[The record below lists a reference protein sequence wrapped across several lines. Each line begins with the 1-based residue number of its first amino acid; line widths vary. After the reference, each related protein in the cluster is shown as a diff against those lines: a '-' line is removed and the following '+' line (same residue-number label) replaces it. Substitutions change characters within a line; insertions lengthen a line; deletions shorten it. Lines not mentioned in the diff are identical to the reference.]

1 MDRTMIEV
9 NNTSASSNIAPG
21 SGMNINTTNTNS
33 STANTNVSKAKSTSP
48 VSYFSSPSIEEEDSI
63 DNTSHDEDQSSPTF
77 RKSSTTTQQHQQQ
90 NNTQDVSPALLRPL
104 GDFLFEDPTIY
115 TSEEIKE
122 VLDMINDG
130 NLNEVNTWKERYNDP
145 STEQKKEQREQQQCG
160 GLKPICKAYGI
171 LGFIRFLDCYYLT
184 LITKRAKVG
193 CIGGNSIYTVKV
205 SSLLMFQ
212 LMISIYE

>member
-9 NNTSASSNIAPG
+9 ANASAGAAASTGTSSQQHANNTSNNAKATSSI
-21 SGMNINTTNTNS
+21 
-33 STANTNVSKAKSTSP
+33 
-48 VSYFSSPSIEEEDSI
+48 SYSYEEPPSEEDSI
-63 DNTSHDEDQSSPTF
+63 ASDSESPSFRKQSS
-77 RKSSTTTQQHQQQ
+77 SMGQSQQGAAQ
-90 NNTQDVSPALLRPL
+90 NTQDVNHTLRPL
-104 GDFLFEDPTIY
+104 GDFLFEDPTVY
-115 TSEEIKE
+115 TSDEIKE

-130 NLNEVNTWKERYNDP
+130 NLQDNHNMREMYDDNPGANQQ
-145 STEQKKEQREQQQCG
+145 QKEQQQTGG

-205 SSLLMFQ
+205 SLC
-212 LMISIYE
+212 Y